1 MFTTPVFTEPVLGS
15 LDPVGRDEAREAARR
30 ELEKQVYRRDEPS
43 WIERVWD
50 DFSEWLQD
58 LLSRSPGP
66 ESQGSGSGLVSVIVI
81 IIVLAV
87 AVGLVV
93 WLMWGRRNPR
103 SRRDALLEDE
113 PSTALGHREAAERHA
128 AAGEWARAVRERL
141 RAIARDLEERAVLS
155 ARPGRTADELA
166 EEAGEAVPELAG
178 DLRAGVRIFDDVW
191 YGDRPGTAE
200 GYARLKDLDE
210 RLQAARPRPL
220 EDSLEGD
227 DPALAAA
234 GEDGGPRW

>member
-1 MFTTPVFTEPVLGS
+1 
-15 LDPVGRDEAREAARR
+15 
-30 ELEKQVYRRDEPS
+30 
-43 WIERVWD
+43 WD

-87 AVGLVV
+87 AVGLVF

-141 RAIARDLEERAVLS
+141 RAIARDLEERAELS
-155 ARPGRTADELA
+155 ARPGRTADEMA
-166 EEAGEAVPELAG
+166 EEAGEAEPELAG
-178 DLRAGVRIFDDVW
+178 ESRTGGRFIADGLDGV
-191 YGDRPGTAE
+191 RPGTA
-200 GYARLKDLDE
+200 
-210 RLQAARPRPL
+210 
-220 EDSLEGD
+220 
-227 DPALAAA
+227 
-234 GEDGGPRW
+234 